1 MANTGFLDVSEISF
15 DGIKSNLKSFLQA
28 KTEFQDYDFEGSN
41 LNALL
46 DILSYNTYMNS
57 FYLNMVGSEMFLD
70 SAQIRNSVI
79 SHAKELNY
87 LPRSRTSAK
96 AKVTFSINTGTA
108 LPGYVVIPE
117 NYAIKT
123 TVDNTTLDFS
133 T

>member
-70 SAQIRNSVI
+70 SAQIRN
-79 SHAKELNY
+79 
-87 LPRSRTSAK
+87 
-96 AKVTFSINTGTA
+96 
-108 LPGYVVIPE
+108 
-117 NYAIKT
+117 
-123 TVDNTTLDFS
+123 
-133 T
+133 